1 MVSSLTP
8 RPQPNLPEGAR
19 TMELSRFADK
29 NDQAK
34 KALSG
39 EQKKAYHF
47 AEVNAEVAKLDQMT
61 KEVSKKIANIAK
73 SAEFAAAQN
82 AAKIFLIERLRKTLE
97 SLVPEKDDLGVVKNA
112 LGMTEELD
120 DPIVPDERYLLDD
133 ISEDIGV
140 ALHLIDLKMET
151 RKKLRQLLQDAK

>member
-1 MVSSLTP
+1 M
-8 RPQPNLPEGAR
+8 
-19 TMELSRFADK
+19 K
-29 NDQAK
+29 AK

-140 ALHLIDLKMET
+140 ALHLVDLKMET